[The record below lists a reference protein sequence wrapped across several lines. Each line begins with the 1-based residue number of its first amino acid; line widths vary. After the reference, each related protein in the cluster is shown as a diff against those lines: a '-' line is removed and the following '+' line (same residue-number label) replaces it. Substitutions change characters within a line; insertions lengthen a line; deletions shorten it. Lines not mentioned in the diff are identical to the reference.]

1 MAVVCAA
8 IAGRVLVADR
18 FLVPSDSMYP
28 TLQAGDR
35 IWVNK
40 LLYGPR
46 IYRRLDFQEHAPLE
60 CFRLPGLRKIRPG
73 DVIVFNFPFGY
84 DDWSRIEFRINY
96 VYCKRVAGAP
106 GNVIGI
112 RDGFTWNDS
121 YDGILGV
128 PENQK
133 ELSETDDSTL
143 ALISW
148 YDAVP
153 LSYPVWNVKNLGPM
167 TVPAKG
173 MTVSLDTLTRALYS
187 HVIRYESGEN
197 PDLLDSYTFT
207 HDWYFAMGDNSTDS
221 RDSRFWG
228 FIPDEFV
235 VGIVSSCSLKGRNR
249 NEYGRR

>member
-1 MAVVCAA
+1 MMLVCLGV
-8 IAGRVLVADR
+8 AGRVLVADR

-40 LLYGPR
+40 LLFGPR
-46 IYRRLDFQEHAPLE
+46 LYRNLDFQDHAPLD

-84 DDWSRIEFRINY
+84 DDWSKIEFRINY
-96 VYCKRVAGAP
+96 VYCKRVVGAP
-106 GNVIGI
+106 GNTIGI
-112 RDGFTWNDS
+112 NDGYTWNDS
-121 YDGILGV
+121 FEGTLGV
-128 PENQK
+128 LENQK
-133 ELSETDDSTL
+133 VLNETDDSTL

-148 YDAVP
+148 FDAVP
-153 LSYPVWNVKNLGPM
+153 LSYPVWNIKNLGPM

-173 MTVSLDTLTRALYS
+173 MTVILDDLTRALY
-187 HVIRYESGEN
+187 HHIIQYETDEI
-197 PDLLDSYTFT
+197 PDNLECYTFT
-207 HDWYFAMGDNSTDS
+207 HDWYFAMGDNSSDS

-228 FIPDEFV
+228 FIPDDFV
-235 VGIVSSCSLKGRNR
+235 VGIVSKCSLNGKNR